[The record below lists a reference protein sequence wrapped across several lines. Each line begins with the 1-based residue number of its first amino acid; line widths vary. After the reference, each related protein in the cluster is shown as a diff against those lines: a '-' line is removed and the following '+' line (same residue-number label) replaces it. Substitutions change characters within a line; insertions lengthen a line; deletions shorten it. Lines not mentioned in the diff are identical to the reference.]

1 MNSSSKAQEE
11 LNSQFT
17 SIDEIPKIHQE
28 LRNNF
33 SKRIT
38 KTLEWRTHQ
47 LKQLGYLLQEN
58 ESLIEEALAV
68 DLGKPKTESHIGE
81 LVGVRHEVLH
91 ALQNVKSWMEPKS
104 VKTDLAWLVTKPKTF
119 HEPKGL
125 VLIFGTW
132 NYPISLSL
140 IPLIGAIA
148 GGNVVMLKLSE
159 QAPAVA
165 ALLTK
170 LIAQYLDHNHIR
182 VINGAADHCNA
193 LLDLK
198 FDHIFFTGST
208 QIGRNV
214 AKRAAEHMTPVTLE
228 LGGKSPAIV
237 FDDADFPVIARR
249 LIWGK
254 GMNAGQTCVAPD
266 YILVSKKSEAK
277 LIASLKT
284 AMQELYPLD
293 SVSDSSA
300 KNIINASGKSADAP
314 DDLQFGKIVNQ
325 NQFNRLTNVLQ
336 ETKGEIVSTD
346 GTFQLGTKYSSDT
359 QELKMPLTLVRNLTK
374 EDPVMQNEIFGPI
387 FPILTYDLQ
396 SETMDDILRPI
407 SDSEPLAL
415 YVFTQSSQNFE
426 LVRQL
431 TKSGQLVCNDLLIQ
445 FAIPGLPFGGIGQ
458 SGSGNYHGY
467 YSFLTFTYER
477 ASANLPTWADFL
489 FNRRYPPYTPFKLKI
504 FSAIMGPA
512 RIKGKSNP
520 GLVPRSAQAG
530 KRTWLPTLTPLTLS
544 TLLLAGYYVLS
555 RRNGSDYLRNWITRF
570 IGAVKQSNH

>member
-1 MNSSSKAQEE
+1 MSLSSKAQDQ

-33 SKRIT
+33 SNRIT

-58 ESLIEEALAV
+58 EQLIEEALAI

-91 ALQNVKSWMEPKS
+91 ALKNVKSWMEPQS
-104 VKTDLAWLVTKPKTF
+104 VKTDLVWLVTKPKTF
-119 HEPKGL
+119 HEPKGV

-132 NYPISLSL
+132 NYPISLSI
-140 IPLIGAIA
+140 IPLVGAIA
-148 GGNVVMLKLSE
+148 GGNAVVLKLSE

-165 ALLTK
+165 NLLTR
-170 LIAQYLDHNHIR
+170 LIPQYLDTNHIR
-182 VINGAADHCNA
+182 VINGAVDHCNA

-208 QIGRNV
+208 QIGRTV

-228 LGGKSPAIV
+228 LGGKSPAII

-277 LIASLKT
+277 LIASLKK

-293 SVSDSSA
+293 SSA
-300 KNIINASGKSADAP
+300 KNVINASGKSGDGS
-314 DDLQFGKIVNQ
+314 DGLQFSKIVNQ
-325 NQFNRLTNVLQ
+325 NQFNRLNNVLQ
-336 ETKGEIVSTD
+336 ETKGDIIPTD
-346 GTFQLGTKYSSDT
+346 GTFQAGARDSADA

-396 SETMDDILRPI
+396 SETMAEILGPI

-426 LVRQL
+426 LVRQH

-458 SGSGNYHGY
+458 SGCGNYHGY

-489 FNRRYPPYTPFKLKI
+489 FNRRYPPYTPFKLKL

-520 GLVPRSAQAG
+520 GLVPKSAQAG
-530 KRTWLPTLTPLTLS
+530 KRSWLPTLTPLTFS

-555 RRNGSDYLRNWITRF
+555 RRYGSDYLKNWMARF